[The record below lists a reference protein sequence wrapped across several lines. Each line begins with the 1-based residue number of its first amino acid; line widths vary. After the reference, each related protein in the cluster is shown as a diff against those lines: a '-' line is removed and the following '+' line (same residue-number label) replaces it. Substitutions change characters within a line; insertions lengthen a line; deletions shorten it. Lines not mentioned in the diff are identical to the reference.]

1 MKVRFKPAF
10 LRQLGKLP
18 PSLQEE
24 AAEKIAVFKRNPQ
37 HTSLKAHKLKGKLKG
52 YWSFSVNYKY
62 RIVYEHESKNA
73 VALVK
78 IGDHSI
84 YE

>member
-1 MKVRFKPAF
+1 MKVRFKPSF

-18 PSLQEE
+18 VLLQEE
-24 AAEKIAVFKRNPQ
+24 AKEKIALFEKNPK
-37 HTSLKAHKLKGKLKG
+37 HPSLRAHALKGKLQG
-52 YWSFSVNYKY
+52 YSSFSVNYKY
-62 RIVYEHESKNA
+62 RIVYEQESKNT

>member
-1 MKVRFKPAF
+1 MKVRFKPLF

-18 PSLQEE
+18 AALQEE
-24 AAEKIAVFKRNPQ
+24 AKDKIALFKRNPKHQ
-37 HTSLKAHKLKGKLKG
+37 SLKVHKLKGRLRG

>member
-1 MKVRFKPAF
+1 MKVRFKPSF
-10 LRQLGKLP
+10 LRELGKLP
-18 PSLQEE
+18 PALQKESE
-24 AAEKIAVFKRNPQ
+24 EKIILFRQDPQ
-37 HTSLKAHKLKGKLKG
+37 HPSLRVHKLKGRLRG

-62 RIVYEHESKNA
+62 RIIYEHESKHT

-78 IGDHSI
+78 IGDHGI